1 MSHNDRIGRLIDN
14 GNLHAESAH
23 TKKMVAGLHTPVK
36 LCMQL
41 SSLHHCKVYAQHYQ
55 DAMTVLLYIQ
65 FYDAFNNGWVHCHH
79 AERLG

>member
-1 MSHNDRIGRLIDN
+1 MPSITNVLG
-14 GNLHAESAH
+14 
-23 TKKMVAGLHTPVK
+23 
-36 LCMQL
+36 
-41 SSLHHCKVYAQHYQ
+41 